1 MTFKPFK
8 AALVLL
14 AVAIVGGVL
23 FAYLW
28 FQQQREPFTRP
39 ALERDLARQDDSVI
53 SVPPQQLAR
62 LSDDA
67 PQPNP
72 RRNLYFGEL
81 HLHTEQSFD
90 SVLFGNRLTIDD
102 AYRFARG
109 EKITSQGLELM
120 QLSRPLD
127 FVAITDH
134 AEGFGSR
141 RHCGESGL
149 PLKVQLSCWVARTP
163 NLATFKLLRKVGD
176 GGDARLERAA
186 SPYCR
191 AVGMEQCLADAAA
204 DWSDYKALADQY
216 NDPGEFTALPAY
228 EYSPTLPDYGKY
240 HRNVFFRGT
249 ALPALAVSALDAPT
263 ELDLWQALE
272 QSCQG
277 DCDFLTIPHNTNRA
291 WGIPY
296 GRVTRYGDVY
306 TAADWATRARYE
318 PLTEIYQ
325 IKGASECA
333 VGATATDEE
342 CGFEQ
347 VFPPCLP
354 DQQTA
359 CAFAT
364 GFAREGLKAGMQIER
379 ELGVNPFRIGFVAA
393 TDSHNSNPGDTE
405 EWDYRGA
412 SAAISG
418 PAIRRQQHL
427 APGMPIHRS
436 PVAAYSPGGLAGVWA
451 TENTRDALFSAM
463 RARETYGTSG
473 TRIQLRFFGGWDLG
487 EEILASTDPITDAYA
502 GGVAMGGTLAP
513 DAEADAPVFLVWALA
528 DPMSAPLQ
536 RVQMI
541 KGWLDAAGNT
551 HEQVTDIACADGLA
565 PDAHTGRCPDNGA
578 TVDLGTCAVSVD
590 RGASELKGLWRDPQF
605 DPGQA
610 AFYYVRVLQN
620 PTCRWSTYDALRLGI
635 QPSPHAASTVRER
648 AWSSPIWYTP

>member
-1 MTFKPFK
+1 
-8 AALVLL
+8 
-14 AVAIVGGVL
+14 
-23 FAYLW
+23 
-28 FQQQREPFTRP
+28 
-39 ALERDLARQDDSVI
+39 
-53 SVPPQQLAR
+53 
-62 LSDDA
+62 
-67 PQPNP
+67 
-72 RRNLYFGEL
+72 
-81 HLHTEQSFD
+81 
-90 SVLFGNRLTIDD
+90 
-102 AYRFARG
+102 
-109 EKITSQGLELM
+109 
-120 QLSRPLD
+120 
-127 FVAITDH
+127 
-134 AEGFGSR
+134 
-141 RHCGESGL
+141 
-149 PLKVQLSCWVARTP
+149 
-163 NLATFKLLRKVGD
+163 
-176 GGDARLERAA
+176 
-186 SPYCR
+186 
-191 AVGMEQCLADAAA
+191 
-204 DWSDYKALADQY
+204 
-216 NDPGEFTALPAY
+216 
-228 EYSPTLPDYGKY
+228 
-240 HRNVFFRGT
+240 
-249 ALPALAVSALDAPT
+249 
-263 ELDLWQALE
+263 
-272 QSCQG
+272 
-277 DCDFLTIPHNTNRA
+277 
-291 WGIPY
+291 
-296 GRVTRYGDVY
+296 
-306 TAADWATRARYE
+306 
-318 PLTEIYQ
+318 
-325 IKGASECA
+325 
-333 VGATATDEE
+333 
-342 CGFEQ
+342 
-347 VFPPCLP
+347 
-354 DQQTA
+354 
-359 CAFAT
+359 
-364 GFAREGLKAGMQIER
+364 MQIER